1 MSTPD
6 PPLGPSPGPGP
17 SPGSMMGPGP
27 SPGSSH
33 GMMGPSPGPSTTSGH
48 AVPQQGATGYT
59 QQDSMHPMH
68 KVRPQYIWWNYIC
81 FCRKVNIRYN
91 IYINVG
97 EIWSWIYYVGC

>member
-6 PPLGPSPGPGP
+6 PPLGPSPGSGP
-17 SPGSMMGPGP
+17 SPGPMMGPGP

-48 AVPQQGATGYT
+48 SVPQQGATGYT

-68 KVRPQYIWWNYIC
+68 KVRPQFIEVPKLLSDKFLLSSNLKI
-81 FCRKVNIRYN
+81 
-91 IYINVG
+91 IYMHLD
-97 EIWSWIYYVGC
+97 EI